1 MGLAK
6 VNMIVTD
13 FSILIVNIQSSITV
27 IESPLTEEVKL
38 EVLQENMEIANTT
51 LDFIDQVLGDP
62 MAATAEGTV
71 EMTWMHIFEL
81 VSSLYTTI
89 SLDYL
94 FMGNQCPPP
103 LPPIDMGMGYGY
115 GPSTSGLSSTGSTA
129 GSTEMEITTAESME
143 TNTEGSTMMETTTT
157 IDME

>member
-1 MGLAK
+1 MDL
-6 VNMIVTD
+6 
-13 FSILIVNIQSSITV
+13 
-27 IESPLTEEVKL
+27 
-38 EVLQENMEIANTT
+38 
-51 LDFIDQVLGDP
+51 
-62 MAATAEGTV
+62 
-71 EMTWMHIFEL
+71 FEL

-129 GSTEMEITTAESME
+129 GSTEMETTKAGSTMMEMTTAGSME
-143 TNTEGSTMMETTTT
+143 TTTKGSTMMETTTT
-157 IDME
+157 IDMESTTATFSSPGLQMCISACMGPMAPPPMPNMRHETTAT